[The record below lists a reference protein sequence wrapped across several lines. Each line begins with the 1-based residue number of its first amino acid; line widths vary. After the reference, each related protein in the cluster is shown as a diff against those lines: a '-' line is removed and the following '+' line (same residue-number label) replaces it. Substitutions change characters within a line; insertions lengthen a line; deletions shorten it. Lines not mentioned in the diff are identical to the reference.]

1 MVLSTR
7 VVSDLLASLDSETL
21 TVSTFAFLTDNI
33 FSWTVSI
40 IPDDS
45 KVSVAKVEASDDLF
59 WSSSMRT
66 NSFLPVSN
74 LGFTSTFGSGM
85 KKLPCSEEA

>member
-59 WSSSMRT
+59 
-66 NSFLPVSN
+66 
-74 LGFTSTFGSGM
+74 
-85 KKLPCSEEA
+85 

>member
-21 TVSTFAFLTDNI
+21 TVSTFAFLTDSI

-45 KVSVAKVEASDDLF
+45 KVSVAKVVASDDLF
-59 WSSSMRT
+59 
-66 NSFLPVSN
+66 
-74 LGFTSTFGSGM
+74 
-85 KKLPCSEEA
+85 

>member
-45 KVSVAKVEASDDLF
+45 KVSVAKVENQMICFDRHL
-59 WSSSMRT
+59 
-66 NSFLPVSN
+66 
-74 LGFTSTFGSGM
+74 
-85 KKLPCSEEA
+85 